1 MQLYFNLSIW
11 GVLALNCRLILPHQP
26 DTCTNICLRLDRH
39 VNGDDLRALP
49 LRCRRQRIA
58 WDFAEAELAQTWFFS
73 KPWHAASQHIYRC
86 RQHSKNTQTNTSL
99 GFSTWPTLLEF
110 VFPLKGTGGL
120 YLAGNVIHSVNLCS
134 LYRQQPC
141 LVVLK

>member
-11 GVLALNCRLILPHQP
+11 GVLAFNCRLILPHQP

-99 GFSTWPTLLEF
+99 GFSTWLLLLLHGPHCLSLSSRWKAQVGF
-110 VFPLKGTGGL
+110 TWL
-120 YLAGNVIHSVNLCS
+120 NLCS